1 MMEVTKDSIQSKALD
16 IIKLYNRCGVSVSMG
31 VGKTRLALKHFK
43 YVQSQ
48 MLPDDPPMKALVV
61 VPKNSI
67 ITEAWKPEIEGMGL
81 DEDDFEFVTY
91 LSLTKK
97 DPDIYTV
104 VYLDECHNLLPKHI
118 KFLNAFRGWI
128 FGFTGTP
135 PVRKT
140 SEKYKLVNEYCPIV
154 YDYTVD
160 NATNDNILNDYKIYV
175 HMLELS
181 DKKTLSKKMKNG
193 GFFKTSELRDYN
205 YYTGRV
211 SRSSGKGKQFASI
224 MRMKAMMEYKTKE
237 KYTLELLDKIK
248 DKVIVFANTQKQA
261 DKLCPYSYHSK
272 NKDSDY
278 NLELFKDGRIEQ
290 LSCVLQLSEGANIP
304 NLKCGIIMHAY
315 GNERKSAQ
323 RIGRLLRLNPDQT
336 AICHILCYKNT
347 QDQVWVKSALSSFDK
362 SKIFIYGKDE

>member
-1 MMEVTKDSIQSKALD
+1 MGVTKDSIQTEALNV
-16 IIKLYNRCGVSVSMG
+16 IKNYQRCGVSVSMG
-31 VGKTRLALKHFK
+31 VGKTRLALKHFQ

-48 MLPDDPPMKALVV
+48 LLPDDPTTKALVV
-61 VPKNSI
+61 VPKNSV
-67 ITEAWKPEIEGMGL
+67 ITEAWLPEIKGMGL
-81 DEDDFEFVTY
+81 NEDDFEFVTY
-91 LSLTKK
+91 LSLPKK
-97 DPDIYTV
+97 NPDMYAV

-118 KFLNAFRGWI
+118 NFLNSFRGWI

-135 PVRKT
+135 PIRKT
-140 SEKYKLVNEYCPIV
+140 SDKYKLVNAYCPIK

-160 NATNDNILNDYKIYV
+160 NATDDNILNDYKIYI
-175 HMLELS
+175 HMLDLS

-193 GFFKTSELRDYN
+193 GFFKTSERKDYD

-211 SRSSGKGKQFASI
+211 NTSEGKAKQFASI
-224 MRMKAMMEYKTKE
+224 MRMKALMEYKTKE
-237 KYTLELLDKIK
+237 KYTKDLLQKIK

-261 DKLCPYSYHSK
+261 DRLCPYSYHSK

-323 RIGRLLRLNPDQT
+323 RIGRLLRLNPDET
-336 AICHILCYKNT
+336 AICHILCYRNT
-347 QDQVWVKSALSSFDK
+347 QDAVWVKNALSNFDQ
-362 SKIFIYGKDE
+362 SKIFTYG